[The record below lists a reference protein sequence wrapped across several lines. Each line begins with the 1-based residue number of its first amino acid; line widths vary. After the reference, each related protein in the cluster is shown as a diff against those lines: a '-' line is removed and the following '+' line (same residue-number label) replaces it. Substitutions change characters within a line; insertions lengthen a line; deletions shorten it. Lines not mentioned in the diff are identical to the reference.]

1 MTITYTVRGNA
12 RAQDRRRGVPFFCA
26 YHLGF
31 RPGRRTGERRAE
43 TGRGGSA
50 YVDRYADHLM
60 FCVICVM
67 LLSVCDAVFTLKIL
81 DSGGEELNWFML
93 ILIEDSVNK
102 FIAVKMALT
111 ALALVMLVIHQ
122 NVKVLGGM
130 RVRHLHYLML
140 TGYSFLIGYEL
151 YLLEQASSL

>member
-1 MTITYTVRGNA
+1 MTIAYTVRENT
-12 RAQDRRRGVPFFCA
+12 RVQDRRRGIPFFCA

-31 RPGRRTGERRAE
+31 KPGRRAGERRVE
-43 TGRGGSA
+43 TERGGSA

-60 FCVICVM
+60 LCVIGIM
-67 LLSVCDAVFTLKIL
+67 FLSICDAVFTLKIL
-81 DSGGEELNWFML
+81 TSGGEELNWFML

-122 NVKVLGGM
+122 NVKILGGM
-130 RVRHLHYLML
+130 RVRHLHYLIL

>member
-1 MTITYTVRGNA
+1 MTIAYTVRENV
-12 RAQDRRRGVPFFCA
+12 RVQNRRRDVPFFCA

-31 RPGRRTGERRAE
+31 KPGRRTGERRAE

-60 FCVICVM
+60 FCVIGIM
-67 LLSVCDAVFTLKIL
+67 LLSVCDAVFTLRIL

-93 ILIEDSVNK
+93 TLIEDSVDK

-111 ALALVMLVIHQ
+111 ALTLVMLVIHQ
-122 NVKVLGGM
+122 NVKVFGGM
-130 RVRHLHYLML
+130 RVRHLHYLIL

>member
-1 MTITYTVRGNA
+1 MTIAHTVRENT
-12 RAQDRRRGVPFFCA
+12 RVQDRRRDVPFFCA
-26 YHLGF
+26 YHLGV
-31 RPGRRTGERRAE
+31 RPGKRTGERRAV

-60 FCVICVM
+60 FCVIGVM

-93 ILIEDSVNK
+93 ILIEDSVDK

-122 NVKVLGGM
+122 NVKFFGGM
-130 RVRHLHYLML
+130 RVRHLHYLIL
-140 TGYSFLIGYEL
+140 TGYSLLIGYEL